1 MHVAVHFRPIV
12 TPTAHRV
19 YSGEG
24 ARCSTGQQHPN
35 IPGLSWRKLCCRAE
49 LSCVVEGYPQ
59 PTLTWWVEQLYK
71 YLVAWRN
78 VEKYRHGSLNVLKSI
93 ISLAT
98 KICYEGMSTNPQW
111 ASSPPP
117 RRRGRQGFRLPW
129 PPSPTTPPRE
139 PWTPP
144 SPSPSPCSLNTSM

>member
-1 MHVAVHFRPIV
+1 MV
-12 TPTAHRV
+12 TLKIYHCIAIPAGPYVTAPPGSAAPGDSLNISCGV
-19 YSGEG
+19 YG
-24 ARCSTGQQHPN
+24 A
-35 IPGLSWRKLCCRAE
+35 L
-49 LSCVVEGYPQ
+49 PQ

-78 VEKYRHGSLNVLKSI
+78 VEKYRHGSLNVLKAI

-98 KICYEGMSTNPQW
+98 KICYEGMSTNPLW

-129 PPSPTTPPRE
+129 PRSPTTPPRE